1 MKKYNNQTVIFDHLN
16 ADKDNFIAVI
26 GPCSVQSQSAA
37 EAVAEELLAMQ
48 KRVSPKCLIVMR
60 VYIDKPRS
68 CIGWRG
74 LLYSNP
80 VEAVRTLISCSEML
94 PIAVE
99 IVDPHLMEMMLSQ
112 HMRSISDVIALPT
125 IGARTSESQLH
136 RVAASGWK
144 TAAGIKN
151 PMDGDV
157 DAFAAG
163 CRSIYERWLAYDAE
177 RNCMDWTPGN
187 DKVLGI
193 WRGDR
198 AINSMHIEPDL
209 INVNKGL
216 VRHGLEDMPV
226 IVDLNHGNAAALKGK
241 VHRSDMQQL
250 VLDMVIGLRD
260 SRGLKNIRGFMAEG
274 HIREGRS
281 DDPHQDEISIT
292 DYCNSLE
299 QIEAMINDWK

>member
-1 MKKYNNQTVIFDHLN
+1 LN
-16 ADKDNFIAVI
+16 ADKDNFVAVI
-26 GPCSVQSQSAA
+26 GPCSVQSLEAA

-80 VEAVRTLISCSEML
+80 VEAIRALISCSDML

-99 IVDPHLMEMMLSQ
+99 IVDPHLMETLLSQ
-112 HMRSISDVIALPT
+112 HLRSISDLIALPT

-163 CRSIYERWLAYDAE
+163 CRSIYERWLAYDSE
-177 RNCMDWTPGN
+177 RNCMDWTSGN
-187 DKVLGI
+187 DKVIGI

-198 AINSMHIEPDL
+198 AINNVHFTPDL

-250 VLDMVIGLRD
+250 VLTMALGERE

-274 HIREGRS
+274 HICEGQS
-281 DDPHQDEISIT
+281 DDPHQDEMSIT

-299 QIEAMINDWK
+299 QIEEMIDCWK

>member
-16 ADKDNFIAVI
+16 ADKDNFVAVI
-26 GPCSVQSQSAA
+26 GPCSVQSLEAA

-80 VEAVRTLISCSEML
+80 VEAIRALISCSDML

-99 IVDPHLMEMMLSQ
+99 IVDPQLMETLLSQ
-112 HMRSISDVIALPT
+112 HLRSISDLIALPT

-136 RVAASGWK
+136 RVAASDWK

-163 CRSIYERWLAYDAE
+163 CRSIHERWLAYDSE
-177 RNCMDWTPGN
+177 RNCMDWTSGN
-187 DKVLGI
+187 DKVIGI

-198 AINSMHIEPDL
+198 AINNVHFKPDL

-250 VLDMVIGLRD
+250 VLTMALGERE

-274 HIREGRS
+274 HIFEGQS
-281 DDPHQDEISIT
+281 DDPHQDEMSIT

-299 QIEAMINDWK
+299 QIEEMINDWK

>member
-80 VEAVRTLISCSEML
+80 VEAVRTLLSCSEML

-151 PMDGDV
+151 PMDGNV

-163 CRSIYERWLAYDAE
+163 CRSIYERWLSYDAE
-177 RNCMDWTPGN
+177 RNCMDWTSGN
-187 DKVLGI
+187 DKVIGI

-198 AINSMHIEPDL
+198 AVDNKNFTPDL
-209 INVNKGL
+209 INVGRSL
-216 VRHGLEDMPV
+216 VRHGLESMPV
-226 IVDLNHGNAAALKGK
+226 LIDLNHGNAAALKGV
-241 VHRSDMQQL
+241 VHRSDRQMT
-250 VLDMVIGLRD
+250 VLGMAIGIREA
-260 SRGLKNIRGFMAEG
+260 RGLEFLRGFMAEG
-274 HIREGRS
+274 HIREGQS

-299 QIEAMINDWK
+299 QIEEMINAWK